1 MFVSRQTK
9 ENIRLRR
16 FSSSIL
22 GSVQQTVFVEYFTP
36 ISYPDTTPS
45 ISLSGTTLPTTP
57 QTSSS
62 KTPPLNSQV
71 FSCFVYLLEL
81 IVIPRSFFA
90 GMSSFFGG
98 VWERKS

>member
-22 GSVQQTVFVEYFTP
+22 GSVQRTVLDKFYTNKLAGYHTKYF
-36 ISYPDTTPS
+36 
-45 ISLSGTTLPTTP
+45 LSGTTLPTTP